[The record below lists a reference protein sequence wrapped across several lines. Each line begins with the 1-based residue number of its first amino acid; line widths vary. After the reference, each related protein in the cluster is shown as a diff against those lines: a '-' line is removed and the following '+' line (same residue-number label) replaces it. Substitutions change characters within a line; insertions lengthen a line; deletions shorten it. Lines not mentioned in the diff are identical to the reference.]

1 MYTKALGVDD
11 EGDEIFE
18 VYPLYTGG
26 VDGIKIFVNNHNVG
40 FVGGHASGVDY
51 YYEERGYGCESSQE
65 VAEQYYRNFGLAH
78 TAQRR
83 GFSCPKGGPTM
94 PDYFAVREDE
104 LLARFNAL
112 PGVQLERRTFG
123 RYIRPLMVDPRRN
136 EARQAATGRTQPW
149 VYDPTLLW
157 QWDEYLAVRAE
168 LIRRGEW
175 GEKRP
180 YSIED
185 LEGIALMG
193 EHGNVTESLFPA
205 QAEPLE
211 GAGNAP

>member
-1 MYTKALGVDD
+1 MP
-11 EGDEIFE
+11 EH
-18 VYPLYTGG
+18 
-26 VDGIKIFVNNHNVG
+26 FV
-40 FVGGHASGVDY
+40 
-51 YYEERGYGCESSQE
+51 
-65 VAEQYYRNFGLAH
+65 L
-78 TAQRR
+78 
-83 GFSCPKGGPTM
+83 
-94 PDYFAVREDE
+94 REDE
-104 LLARFNAL
+104 LLRRFNAL

-149 VYDPTLLW
+149 VYDPALLW

-185 LEGIALMG
+185 LEGIALLG
-193 EHGNVTESLFPA
+193 EHGNVTERLFPA

-211 GAGNAP
+211 VAGNAQPALALASCSLSCTSGKAAIWPSIWTRNPVLPVK